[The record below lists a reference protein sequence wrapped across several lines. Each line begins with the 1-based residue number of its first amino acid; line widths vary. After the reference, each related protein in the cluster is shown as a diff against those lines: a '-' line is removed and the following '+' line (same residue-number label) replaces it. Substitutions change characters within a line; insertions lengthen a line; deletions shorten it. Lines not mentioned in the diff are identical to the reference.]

1 VGQRLEGRTHG
12 SGIDIEMRE
21 VYGIS
26 PAPERLKVMTSHTTV
41 AESAVLDLI
50 ETYRQGFLRLEPKRL
65 ESIWDQEHD
74 PLVYV
79 AMELPEPL
87 LNWAA
92 IERYLEA
99 LPVHVETILAKEIV
113 ATTVDIVGESAV
125 AFFQFHSTVKLK
137 GNAEL
142 YRPSGRVSMVLRQT
156 RAGWRA
162 IHYHESAL
170 AAQSAEQRRRLAL
183 AGEKTPG
190 TVPEDV

>member
-1 VGQRLEGRTHG
+1 
-12 SGIDIEMRE
+12 MRE